1 VYFTSIENREFVKSI
16 IDKVADALCADPYYE
31 LYDEKVDTDV
41 NLYELPQLTRE
52 QTSAYYRYNITFGY
66 EMENAYCLLNKAF
79 GCNLKNNTDDYIGDE
94 FKLVLDG
101 DIVFVHF
108 KSIENREFVISIID
122 KVADTL
128 CADRYYELYDEKRHT
143 DVNLYDDESLPK
155 ADESLPKADESLPK
169 AELNY
174 DDESLYVNAS
184 EAAAIA
190 KAKPPVNTATLGNG
204 FTFTYDEKVIEE
216 IEANEYVEVY
226 SNVVVVKSNNPKF
239 KAGAKI
245 EQISVS
251 VVLNFEDADGRE
263 Y

>member
-1 VYFTSIENREFVKSI
+1 MSAYYRYNITFGFEMERAYRLFNKAFGCNLKDNSDDYIGDGFKLVLDGDIVFVYFESIENREFVISI

-31 LYDEKVDTDV
+31 LYDEKED
-41 NLYELPQLTRE
+41 
-52 QTSAYYRYNITFGY
+52 
-66 EMENAYCLLNKAF
+66 
-79 GCNLKNNTDDYIGDE
+79 
-94 FKLVLDG
+94 
-101 DIVFVHF
+101 
-108 KSIENREFVISIID
+108 
-122 KVADTL
+122 
-128 CADRYYELYDEKRHT
+128 T
-143 DVNLYDDESLPK
+143 DVNLYDDESLYVNASEAAAVSKPIGEQINIK
-155 ADESLPKADESLPK
+155 RSKSGTEGAIIDPD
-169 AELNY
+169 Y

-190 KAKPPVNTATLGNG
+190 KAKHTVNTATLGNG

-216 IEANEYVEVY
+216 LEDNEYIEVY

-251 VVLNFEDADGRE
+251 VALHFEYADGNE

>member
-1 VYFTSIENREFVKSI
+1 M
-16 IDKVADALCADPYYE
+16 
-31 LYDEKVDTDV
+31 
-41 NLYELPQLTRE
+41 
-52 QTSAYYRYNITFGY
+52 SAYYRYNITFGF
-66 EMENAYCLLNKAF
+66 EMERAYRLFNKAF
-79 GCNLKNNTDDYIGDE
+79 GCNLKDNSDDYIGDG
-94 FKLVLDG
+94 FKLGLDG
-101 DIVFVHF
+101 DIVFVYF

-128 CADRYYELYDEKRHT
+128 CADRYYELYDEKMHT
-143 DVNLYDDESLPK
+143 DVNLYDEESLPK
-155 ADESLPKADESLPK
+155 ADKSLPK

-190 KAKPPVNTATLGNG
+190 KAKPTVNTATLGNG
-204 FTFTYDEKVIEE
+204 FTFTYDGKVIEE

-239 KAGAKI
+239 KAGTKI

-251 VVLNFEDADGRE
+251 VAVHFEYADGRE